1 MSSIEREAPRG
12 RDEPDERVLR
22 VVELNRVARAA
33 LESGFPDVW
42 VEGELSDVVRAASG
56 HLYFTLND
64 GQEPAQVRGVMFRND
79 ARRAKARFVNGEKV
93 RLRGGLT
100 LYEARGSYQLVARV
114 ALPAG
119 EGDQHAELAKLREKL
134 AKEGL
139 FDPKRKRP
147 LPRVPRVVG
156 VVTSTAGAA
165 VHDIIEV
172 ARARCPVRIV
182 VANCLVQGAEAPGSI
197 VRALIAIQKLPE
209 LEVVIV
215 GRGGGGAEDLV
226 AFQDERVAR
235 AIAAC
240 RVPVVSAVGHEVD
253 VTIADLVADVRA
265 ATPSNAAEL
274 VVPDRRALLG
284 ELEGKVRGLERA
296 LDAQLDR
303 ARLRLDK
310 LSRRVAD
317 PRRALGRGRQR
328 LLTLDAALAVRMR
341 RRTARDRERLTELTR
356 RLAKL
361 DARTRLAR
369 DRALLAQLAERLRRV
384 DARAKLAVARRKLDG
399 LEARL
404 ARAAE
409 SLLARRRK
417 ALDAADTQLRAL
429 SPLSVLSRGYA
440 IALSAETGRALVHS
454 TDIAPGA
461 LVRVRLAR
469 GSLDARVEAVHAAPT
484 PTEPEE

>member
-1 MSSIEREAPRG
+1 MASIERKGE
-12 RDEPDERVLR
+12 RDEPAERVLR
-22 VVELNRVARAA
+22 VVELNRIAKRA
-33 LESGFPDVW
+33 LEQGFPDVW

-64 GQEPAQVRGVMFRND
+64 GQDPAQLRCVMFRGE
-79 ARRAKARFVNGEKV
+79 ARRSRAKFANGEKV

-100 LYEARGSYQLVARV
+100 LYEARGSYQLIAKL

-119 EGDQHAELAKLREKL
+119 EGDLHAELARLREKL

-139 FDPKRKRP
+139 FDPARKRA
-147 LPRVPRVVG
+147 LPRVPQVVG

-182 VANCLVQGAEAPGSI
+182 VANCLVQGVEAPGSI
-197 VRALIAIQKLPE
+197 VRALVAIQKLPE
-209 LEVVIV
+209 LDVVIV

-274 VVPDRRALLG
+274 VVPERRVLLG
-284 ELEGKVRGLERA
+284 ELENKVRGMERA
-296 LDAQLDR
+296 FDGRLDR
-303 ARLRLDK
+303 ARARLEK
-310 LSRRVAD
+310 LA
-317 PRRALGRGRQR
+317 
-328 LLTLDAALAVRMR
+328 
-341 RRTARDRERLTELTR
+341 R
-356 RLAKL
+356 RLARQ
-361 DARTRLAR
+361 DARVRLGRDRGRLAALTLR
-369 DRALLAQLAERLRRV
+369 LRRADARAQLAKTRQRV
-384 DARAKLAVARRKLDG
+384 EALDG
-399 LEARL
+399 RL
-404 ARAAE
+404 TRAAE
-409 SLLARRRK
+409 ALVERRRK
-417 ALDAADTQLRAL
+417 KLAQADTQLRAL
-429 SPLSVLSRGYA
+429 SPLRVLERGYA
-440 IALSAETGRALVHS
+440 IALSEETGRALVHAG
-454 TDIAPGA
+454 DVAPGA

-469 GSLDARVEAVHAAPT
+469 GSLDARVETVHAAP
-484 PTEPEE
+484 EKASEE